1 MSRAQASR
9 SLRAEKASNNRRDG
23 IVSNCSKAV
32 RLVDYDSNRSEAAMN
47 MSKNRRSI
55 PSALPSLTR
64 GVLPAALAF
73 CAMAACSLHAI
84 AQPLQA
90 EVDRLIHSAKLGK
103 SRIGVSVVDVKT
115 GEVLASRNAD
125 EDFCP
130 ASNMKLLTTGA
141 ALWTLKA
148 DFVFKTEIKLDGD
161 RLIVVGSGDPAFGD
175 PEILQNASPRM
186 TVSDMLGAM
195 TASVTKAG
203 VKKLSEVIVD
213 DRIFDR
219 EFVHASWPKD
229 QLDRWYCAEVSGL
242 IFHANVLDV
251 YPRPGADGQRPSV
264 SIDPETSIVEVD
276 VSKSRSV
283 SSGNNS
289 VWLKRDANENR
300 FQLMGDVRF
309 AVTQPVRV
317 TLTQNPAFFGQLLAD
332 RLERSGVVISGAG
345 ATTPGGGA
353 PPPTVRVADPG
364 EQLGSDRT
372 IAVITTPLADV
383 VRRCN
388 VESYNLYAEA
398 LIKRI
403 GHDVTGQP
411 GSWEN
416 GASVLRMLLT
426 EKLGPEAAKSTIVRD
441 GSGMSKD
448 NRVSPTTM
456 THWLA
461 AIAND
466 STIASTFIQSLAM
479 PGEGTLERRF
489 KNNRPKNQLH
499 GKSGYIRNVRCLSGY
514 VIDEKGHAIAFSI
527 LANDV
532 PAGEEDQAALQLHEQ
547 VVSLVDGYLS
557 KDSPKPAADPKP
569 ARGSGAKPRR

>member
-1 MSRAQASR
+1 MPI
-9 SLRAEKASNNRRDG
+9 LK
-23 IVSNCSKAV
+23 KW
-32 RLVDYDSNRSEAAMN
+32 
-47 MSKNRRSI
+47 RSI
-55 PSALPSLTR
+55 P
-64 GVLPAALAF
+64 AALSF
-73 CAMAACSLHAI
+73 CALAACSMHAFG
-84 AQPLQA
+84 QPLQA
-90 EVDRLIHSAKLGK
+90 EVDRLIHGAKLGK
-103 SRIGVSVVDVKT
+103 SRLGISVVDVRT
-115 GEVLASRNAD
+115 GEVLAARNA
-125 EDFCP
+125 EQEFCP

-141 ALWTLKA
+141 ALWTLKP
-148 DFVFKTEIKLDGD
+148 DFVFKTELRLDGD
-161 RLIVVGSGDPAFGD
+161 RLVVVGSGDPAFGD

-186 TVSDMLGAM
+186 TVSDMLDTITG
-195 TASVTKAG
+195 SVTKAG

-219 EFVHASWPKD
+219 EFVHPTWPKD
-229 QLDRWYCAEVSGL
+229 QLDRWYCAEVSGVM
-242 IFHANVLDV
+242 FHANVLDV
-251 YPRPGADGQRPSV
+251 YPRPGSDGQRPSV
-264 SIDPETSIVEVD
+264 SVDPETSIVEVD
-276 VSKSRSV
+276 VSKARSV
-283 SSGNNS
+283 TSGSNS

-332 RLERSGVVISGAG
+332 KLERSGVAITGAG
-345 ATTPGGGA
+345 APAPGGGGA
-353 PPPTVRVADPG
+353 AQAVRVADPG
-364 EQLGSDRT
+364 EALAGDRT
-372 IAVITTPLADV
+372 IAVVTTPLSDV
-383 VRRCN
+383 ARRCN

-416 GASVLRMLLT
+416 GASVIRMLLT
-426 EKLGPEAAKSTIVRD
+426 EKLGPDAAKGTIIRD

-448 NRVSPTTM
+448 NRVSPATM
-456 THWLA
+456 TRWLSA
-461 AIAND
+461 LAND
-466 STIASTFIQSLAM
+466 SAVASTFIQSLPR

-489 KNNRPKNQLH
+489 RNNRPKNELR

-514 VIDEKGHAIAFSI
+514 VIDEKGRAVAFSI

-547 VVSLVDGYLS
+547 VVSLIDGYLNR
-557 KDSPKPAADPKP
+557 DGAPRPASDAKP